1 MGSVASE
8 WCDIHHDFFFEKGHQ
23 ADNASTER
31 ERGGERDLDTEG
43 RQSERK
49 KISKEK
55 LKLTYYIKP
64 LID

>member
-31 ERGGERDLDTEG
+31 ERGGERDVDKRED
-43 RQSERK
+43 RVR
-49 KISKEK
+49 EK
-55 LKLTYYIKP
+55 NIKGKT
-64 LID
+64 